1 MITDITLR
9 HPDHTII
16 VDAKY
21 YREALVQGPYGKRVR
36 SGHLYQLSLSQH
48 ERMRQKGKG
57 LSGMLVYP
65 EVGRSLRLRYRLL
78 GIPVMIA
85 TVDLSQAWRDIEA
98 ELHGLLDDCASA
110 ASLPSGQEA
119 EHLSIELLN
128 AFALSPPYL
137 ELEAALLRR

>member
-1 MITDITLR
+1 
-9 HPDHTII
+9 
-16 VDAKY
+16 
-21 YREALVQGPYGKRVR
+21 
-36 SGHLYQLSLSQH
+36 
-48 ERMRQKGKG
+48 MRQKGKG

-110 ASLPSGQEA
+110 ANLPSQQEA
-119 EHLSIELLN
+119 DHGSIESLN
-128 AFALSPPYL
+128 AFAVSPPYL
-137 ELEAALLRR
+137 ELEQRC